1 MVAVVEVLV
10 TVVTVVEKIQAVDVS
25 VVIVGE
31 ELPTVRVTF
40 VKGVDVTDVAFEFA
54 RGVKVIA

>member
-10 TVVTVVEKIQAVDVS
+10 TVVTVVEKIQAVDVF

-31 ELPTVRVTF
+31 ELPTVKVTL
-40 VKGVDVTDVAFEFA
+40 VKGVDVTDVAFEFV

>member
-40 VKGVDVTDVAFEFA
+40 VKGVDVTDVAFEFV

>member
-10 TVVTVVEKIQAVDVS
+10 TVLTVVEKIQAVDVF

-31 ELPTVRVTF
+31 ELPTVKVTL
-40 VKGVDVTDVAFEFA
+40 VKGVDVTDVAFEFV